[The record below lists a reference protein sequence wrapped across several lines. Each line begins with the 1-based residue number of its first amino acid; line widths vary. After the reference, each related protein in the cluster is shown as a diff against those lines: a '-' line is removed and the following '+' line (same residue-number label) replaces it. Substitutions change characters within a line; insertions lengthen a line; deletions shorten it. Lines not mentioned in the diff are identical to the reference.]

1 MLPPMLRDNLSILHV
16 EDNEI
21 DRINVKR
28 AFSRHDIQ
36 YPLFQVN
43 NGQEAVEFLKDFQ
56 PHASA
61 PTKLVL
67 LLDINMPVMSGLE
80 LLETI
85 RANDDWKHL
94 PVFIMTTSD
103 NESDKEAAY
112 GLNVSGYI
120 VKPLSLD
127 KFNLAITTLTKYWQL
142 IRQ

>member
-1 MLPPMLRDNLSILHV
+1 MLRDELSILHV

-28 AFSRHDIQ
+28 AFSKHDIT
-36 YPLFQVN
+36 YPLFQVG
-43 NGQEAVEFLKDFQ
+43 NGQEAIDFLMDFN
-56 PHASA
+56 PKASG
-61 PTKLVL
+61 TNKLVL
-67 LLDINMPVMSGLE
+67 LLDINMPVMNGLE

-85 RANDDWKHL
+85 RGTEQWKHL

-103 NESDKEAAY
+103 DESDKEKAY
-112 GLNVSGYI
+112 GYNVSGYI

-142 IRQ
+142 IKH